1 MNKTSKKQKG
11 HKKRPDKIKNKNSG
25 KIEKPEH
32 PPPDTALVKFDPLQR
47 YLAEISKYKLLT
59 REQEI
64 ELGKR
69 VREEGDTEAAYV
81 LLTANLRLVVKI
93 ALEFQRVWM
102 QNLLDLIQEGNIG
115 LMQAVKK
122 FDPYKNVKFSY
133 YASFW
138 IKAYILKF
146 IMDNWRLVKIGT
158 TQGQRKLFFKLKKE
172 KQKLIDQGFDP
183 KPKLL
188 SERLGVSER
197 EIVDMDQRLDG
208 WDVSLDAP
216 LKDDSDAGRIEFLSS
231 EVDSTEDQMAKKEI
245 ETLLHKKIDDAK
257 NIDVVGKQ
265 DAAPSETA
273 LVKFDPLQRY
283 LAEIS
288 KYNLI
293 TREQEQELGRKIQE
307 EGDTEAAYVLVTANL
322 RLVVKIALEFQRL
335 WMQNLLDLIQE
346 GNIGLIQAVR
356 KFDPYKNVKFSYYAS
371 FWIKAYILKF
381 IMDNWRLVKIGTTQ
395 GQRKLFFKLKKEKQ
409 KLVDQGFDPKPKL
422 LSEKLGVS
430 EREIVDMDQRLNG
443 WDVSLDAPLKDDSDT
458 ERIELLDTDVES
470 TEDRVARK
478 EIENLLHN
486 KIDEFKKTM
495 SPRELEI
502 FEKRIFSDTPAT
514 LQKIGDRY
522 GISRERVRQVENNII
537 KKLRE
542 YFKREIPDFESYNVV
557 DVSD

>member
-11 HKKRPDKIKNKNSG
+11 YKKRPEKIGNENSG
-25 KIEKPEH
+25 DIKKPAH
-32 PPPDTALVKFDPLQR
+32 SSSDSALVKFDPLQR

-69 VREEGDTEAAYV
+69 VQEEGDTEAAYV
-81 LLTANLRLVVKI
+81 LVTANLRLVVKI
-93 ALEFQRVWM
+93 ALEFQRIWM

-231 EVDSTEDQMAKKEI
+231 EVESTEDQVAKKEI
-245 ETLLHKKIDDAK
+245 ET
-257 NIDVVGKQ
+257 
-265 DAAPSETA
+265 
-273 LVKFDPLQRY
+273 
-283 LAEIS
+283 
-288 KYNLI
+288 
-293 TREQEQELGRKIQE
+293 
-307 EGDTEAAYVLVTANL
+307 
-322 RLVVKIALEFQRL
+322 
-335 WMQNLLDLIQE
+335 
-346 GNIGLIQAVR
+346 
-356 KFDPYKNVKFSYYAS
+356 
-371 FWIKAYILKF
+371 
-381 IMDNWRLVKIGTTQ
+381 
-395 GQRKLFFKLKKEKQ
+395 
-409 KLVDQGFDPKPKL
+409 
-422 LSEKLGVS
+422 
-430 EREIVDMDQRLNG
+430 
-443 WDVSLDAPLKDDSDT
+443 
-458 ERIELLDTDVES
+458 
-470 TEDRVARK
+470 
-478 EIENLLHN
+478 LLHN

-495 SPRELEI
+495 TERELEI
-502 FEKRIFSDTPAT
+502 FEQRIFADNPAT
-514 LQKIGDRY
+514 LQDIGDRY
-522 GISRERVRQVENNII
+522 GISRERVRQVEKNII
-537 KKLRE
+537 KKLRTF
-542 YFKREIPDFESYNVV
+542 FKQDMPDFDSYDSVE
-557 DVSD
+557 VSS